1 MTQPSTPFDPRTTE
15 EYREFGYKIVN
26 CPVCGK
32 ETLDDYFICPTCGW
46 EYDPEVGYPEGG
58 IEPGTA
64 FEDLPEDFECPLCG
78 VGKSDF
84 SEA

>member
-32 ETLDDYFICPTCGW
+32 ETLDDYFICPNCGW
-46 EYDPEVGYPEGG
+46 EYD
-58 IEPGTA
+58 GTVEENEYSSCNKA
-64 FEDLPEDFECPLCG
+64 TIADYRKETP
-78 VGKSDF
+78 
-84 SEA
+84 

>member
-1 MTQPSTPFDPRTTE
+1 MAQPSTPFDPRTTE

-46 EYDPEVGYPEGG
+46 EYD
-58 IEPGTA
+58 
-64 FEDLPEDFECPLCG
+64 G
-78 VGKSDF
+78 VTDDNEYSDCNGATPA
-84 SEA
+84 EYRKNNL